1 MGHKNIP
8 VFTHY
13 MAFRGIS
20 QPFPGKSGAKSG
32 SPAGYSAGH
41 KTAGTAAVIN
51 SLPSHYGSPIS
62 ASPSVHD
69 QPADPPALISGTTE
83 FPARSTI
90 AGLLFFVDGKFL
102 TRITIA
108 NLLSL
113 SDGKFS
119 ARIAIAN
126 LLSLSDGKFSAR
138 ITIANLLSLFDGK
151 FPT

>member
-1 MGHKNIP
+1 MDLILARHSFHLDKWGIKIYLFSPIIWHSE
-8 VFTHY
+8 
-13 MAFRGIS
+13 AFLNL
-20 QPFPGKSGAKSG
+20 PGEIRSKIRLTGRLFCRTQDRRDG
-32 SPAGYSAGH
+32 GVLH
-41 KTAGTAAVIN
+41 
-51 SLPSHYGSPIS
+51 SLPSHYGSPIP

-69 QPADPPALISGTTE
+69 QPADPPALISGTAE

-102 TRITIA
+102 T
-108 NLLSL
+108 
-113 SDGKFS
+113 
-119 ARIAIAN
+119 RIAIAN